1 MGRDQREHLFFRIML
16 YIHDFGTRA
25 AQKYYGTLVRWEN
38 SFTPST
44 TFNKIFSNY
53 NQPGI

>member
-1 MGRDQREHLFFRIML
+1 MGRDQREHLFYRIMP

-38 SFTPST
+38 SFTPSI